1 MLTIEMDNFD
11 LGQICRSGQCF
22 RMDQIGDDRYRVI
35 AGDKYLELT
44 QERGIVNFFC
54 PEEDFIFFWIRYFDL
69 DHDYNEYIQKINPRD
84 KYLTAAGEMGSG
96 IRILQQDLWE
106 MIISFLIS
114 QQNNITRIKKCIENI
129 SREFGEKKESSTG
142 AEYYAFPTARALAS
156 ATEEQLRECNLGY
169 RAKYVLDTARKVFF
183 GDISLESIYD
193 MTYKNARKELLNL
206 YGVGEKVADCIC
218 LFGLHQLDAFP
229 IDTHIRQALDAHY
242 KRGFP
247 NRRYKGFRGVM
258 QQYIFYYELEYV
270 FETLMKK
277 PITISDGS
285 ALVTGMILGLNM
297 PPTIPLWIPV
307 LGGMFAIIV
316 VKQLYGG
323 LGQNWMNPALAA
335 RCFLLISFAGSM
347 TRFTDPVTDAVAG
360 ATPLAV
366 IKAGGEYDLMSM
378 FIGKIPGTIGEV
390 SFIALLIGAA
400 YLLVRKVISIRIP
413 ATYIL
418 TFAVFAFIFGR
429 QDMGYVLAEL
439 CGGGLIF
446 GAFFMATDYVTSPIT
461 PRGQIIFGVCLGIL
475 TGLFRI
481 FGGSA
486 EGVSYAIIFCN
497 MLVPLIERVT
507 IPTAFG
513 KGGKKH
519 GGK

>member
-106 MIISFLIS
+106 KIISFLIS

-142 AEYYAFPTARALAS
+142 AEYYAFPTAQALAS

-258 QQYIFYYELEYV
+258 QQYIFYYEL
-270 FETLMKK
+270 TNSSK
-277 PITISDGS
+277 
-285 ALVTGMILGLNM
+285 
-297 PPTIPLWIPV
+297 
-307 LGGMFAIIV
+307 
-316 VKQLYGG
+316 
-323 LGQNWMNPALAA
+323 
-335 RCFLLISFAGSM
+335 
-347 TRFTDPVTDAVAG
+347 
-360 ATPLAV
+360 
-366 IKAGGEYDLMSM
+366 
-378 FIGKIPGTIGEV
+378 
-390 SFIALLIGAA
+390 
-400 YLLVRKVISIRIP
+400 
-413 ATYIL
+413 
-418 TFAVFAFIFGR
+418 
-429 QDMGYVLAEL
+429 
-439 CGGGLIF
+439 
-446 GAFFMATDYVTSPIT
+446 
-461 PRGQIIFGVCLGIL
+461 
-475 TGLFRI
+475 
-481 FGGSA
+481 
-486 EGVSYAIIFCN
+486 
-497 MLVPLIERVT
+497 
-507 IPTAFG
+507 
-513 KGGKKH
+513 
-519 GGK
+519 